1 MGGEDGV
8 RDHEFKLYI
17 YASLRGSGFNIG
29 DIRLFIKKKKK
40 KKRKI
45 GLLVFELDRT
55 FWDRQDDTITGLLL
69 IFFIFVGVANCF

>member
-40 KKRKI
+40 KKKKNWTVAFRI
-45 GLLVFELDRT
+45 G
-55 FWDRQDDTITGLLL
+55 QDFLGPSR
-69 IFFIFVGVANCF
+69 